1 MKMMN
6 LLGVMACCLSFPDLY
21 AQHQIKFD
29 VPNPLSETPAWGGN
43 VALVS
48 AGDAVSNLDK
58 HWEHTTLPIGN
69 GSIGANVYGSIG
81 TERITFNEKSLW
93 RGGPNTSKGA
103 AYYWNVNK
111 ESAHVLKDIKGDRI
125 DPGQF

>member
-58 HWEHTTLPIGN
+58 HWNIPPC
-69 GSIGANVYGSIG
+69 
-81 TERITFNEKSLW
+81 R
-93 RGGPNTSKGA
+93 
-103 AYYWNVNK
+103 
-111 ESAHVLKDIKGDRI
+111 
-125 DPGQF
+125 